1 VELVQ
6 FLRSVE
12 MFAGLDEEQLRKL
25 ATVFEERALQA
36 NELLFSQG
44 DETDRLYVVREG
56 FVEIIEER
64 QSKKQGTTIVNLGPG
79 QTVGEMTLIDKGKR
93 SASVRAATDGTRVVS
108 LSRRDF
114 ESLCESDTAIGYQVM
129 RNIAADLSFRL
140 RHRGL
145 DDSRS

>member
-12 MFAGLDEEQLRKL
+12 MFSDLDDDEFQKL
-25 ATVFEERALQA
+25 ATVCEEQELGA

-44 DETDRLYVVREG
+44 DEADRLYIVREG
-56 FVEIIEER
+56 FVEIIEARPGEG
-64 QSKKQGTTIVNLGPG
+64 KGTTIVNLGPG
-79 QTVGEMTLIDKGKR
+79 QTIGEMTLVDKGPR
-93 SASVRAATDGTRVVS
+93 SASARAATDGTRVAS
-108 LSRRDF
+108 ISRQDF
-114 ESLCESDTAIGYQVM
+114 EALCEGDTAIGYKVM

-145 DDSRS
+145 DESRS